1 MYEHKIIN
9 NYDQAPTMW
18 LFSLLSV
25 LMMDTTF
32 AAKSCVSSAVNS
44 SLVLILDGSGS
55 IQSQN
60 FPELKAFAVDVVK
73 QLPINEV
80 VFI

>member
-1 MYEHKIIN
+1 
-9 NYDQAPTMW
+9 
-18 LFSLLSV
+18 
-25 LMMDTTF
+25 MMDTTF

-55 IQSQN
+55 IQAQN
-60 FPELKAFAVDVVK
+60 FPKLKAFAVEVVK

-80 VFI
+80 VFIWRGLLCMYSSDFSLSVINVLFCSS